1 MGLKLCKLNIVF
13 LRSICYNIKINII
26 QKKGEQMDYKINWDC
41 SEGVFAVPDAAA
53 EGLKLASGK
62 AVKVLVYFMK
72 YRKAPDIPEDIG
84 VTAEDVED
92 ALSYWEQLGVLK
104 RSEGGASVQKAEA
117 QASKT
122 AEPVKIIAEPPVQAS
137 PAPVPEKPVIKPRKA
152 LLPTEIAE
160 RIAASEEIDFLF
172 KSAEQS
178 LGRVLTF
185 DDQRTILW
193 FYDHLGMSADI
204 IIMLIAYCCSVGR
217 GNMGKIEKIALDW
230 HEKNITTHEQ
240 AENEILALQKA
251 FSFEGKVQSR
261 LKLQSKLT
269 ASQKKY
275 IGDWANMDL
284 TVDMVELAY
293 DKTVDSIGKVSFNY
307 MDKIL
312 RKWNENGITNAEDA
326 SAFDERTKPVR
337 KTEGRKTVGAEAK
350 SSSAPSYDL
359 DLLFEHALNSTPT
372 VKITNEEANS

>member
-1 MGLKLCKLNIVF
+1 
-13 LRSICYNIKINII
+13 
-26 QKKGEQMDYKINWDC
+26 MDYKINWDC

-62 AVKVLVYFMK
+62 AVKVLIYFMK
-72 YRKAPDIPEDIG
+72 YRRAPECPDDIG
-84 VTAEDVED
+84 VTSEDVED

-104 RSEGGASVQKAEA
+104 KTEDADRAVRKAANASAVMPQ
-117 QASKT
+117 
-122 AEPVKIIAEPPVQAS
+122 EPVKIIAPP
-137 PAPVPEKPVIKPRKA
+137 PAKAPEKPVIKPQKA

-160 RIAASEEIDFLF
+160 RIAASEEIEFLF

-217 GNMGKIEKIALDW
+217 GNMAKIEKIALDW

-240 AENEILALQKA
+240 AENEILSMQKA

-275 IGDWANMDL
+275 IGDWANMDVTL
-284 TVDMVELAY
+284 DMVELAY
-293 DKTVDSIGKVSFNY
+293 DKTVDGIGKPSFNY

-312 RKWNENGITNAEDA
+312 RKWNENGITNADDA
-326 SAFDERTKPVR
+326 AAFDERTKPVR
-337 KTEGRKTVGAEAK
+337 KREKAVKAPEPKA
-350 SSSAPSYDL
+350 SAAPSYDL
-359 DLLFEHALNSTPT
+359 DLLFEHALNTTPT
-372 VKITNEEANS
+372 VKKNGEEAR

>member
-1 MGLKLCKLNIVF
+1 MN
-13 LRSICYNIKINII
+13 
-26 QKKGEQMDYKINWDC
+26 YKINWDC

-62 AVKVLVYFMK
+62 AVKVLIYFMK
-72 YRKAPDIPEDIG
+72 YRCAPERPDDIG
-84 VTAEDVED
+84 VTSEDVED

-104 RSEGGASVQKAEA
+104 KAEDTQRSA
-117 QASKT
+117 KPANVS
-122 AEPVKIIAEPPVQAS
+122 AEIAREPVKIIAPS
-137 PAPVPEKPVIKPRKA
+137 PAKVPEMPVIKPQKA

-160 RIAASEEIDFLF
+160 RIAASEEIEFLF
-172 KSAEQS
+172 GSAEQS

-217 GNMGKIEKIALDW
+217 GNMAKIEKIALDW

-240 AENEILALQKA
+240 AENEILAMQKA

-275 IGDWANMDL
+275 IGDWANMDV

-293 DKTVDSIGKVSFNY
+293 DKTVDGIGKPSFNY

-312 RKWNENGITNAEDA
+312 RKWHENGITNADEA
-326 SAFDERTKPVR
+326 ALFDERTKPVR
-337 KTEGRKTVGAEAK
+337 KQEKAVRATEPKASA
-350 SSSAPSYDL
+350 APSYDL
-359 DLLFEHALNSTPT
+359 DLLFEHALNTTPT
-372 VKITNEEANS
+372 VKKNGEEAR

>member
-1 MGLKLCKLNIVF
+1 MN
-13 LRSICYNIKINII
+13 
-26 QKKGEQMDYKINWDC
+26 YKINWDC

-62 AVKVLVYFMK
+62 AVKVLIYFMK
-72 YRKAPDIPEDIG
+72 YRCAPERPDDIG
-84 VTAEDVED
+84 VTSEDVED
-92 ALSYWEQLGVLK
+92 ALSYWEQLGVL
-104 RSEGGASVQKAEA
+104 RKAEGTERA
-117 QASKT
+117 AAKPANVS
-122 AEPVKIIAEPPVQAS
+122 AEIAREPVKIIAPS
-137 PAPVPEKPVIKPRKA
+137 PAKAPEKPVIKPQKA

-160 RIAASEEIDFLF
+160 RIAASEEIEFLF
-172 KSAEQS
+172 GSAEQS

-217 GNMGKIEKIALDW
+217 GNMAKIEKIALDW

-240 AENEILALQKA
+240 AENEILAMQKA

-275 IGDWANMDL
+275 IGDWANMDV

-293 DKTVDSIGKVSFNY
+293 DKTVDGIGKPSFNY

-312 RKWNENGITNAEDA
+312 RKWHENGITNADEA
-326 SAFDERTKPVR
+326 ALFDERTKPVR
-337 KTEGRKTVGAEAK
+337 KQEKAARATETKASA
-350 SSSAPSYDL
+350 APSYDL
-359 DLLFEHALNSTPT
+359 DLLFEHALNTTPT
-372 VKITNEEANS
+372 VKKNGEEAR

>member
-1 MGLKLCKLNIVF
+1 
-13 LRSICYNIKINII
+13 
-26 QKKGEQMDYKINWDC
+26 MDYKINWDC

-62 AVKVLVYFMK
+62 AVKVLIYFMK
-72 YRKAPDIPEDIG
+72 YRRQPEVPEDIG
-84 VTAEDVED
+84 VSAEDVED

-104 RSEGGASVQKAEA
+104 KADDAVSSAQKPVGEVSKAAESVR
-117 QASKT
+117 
-122 AEPVKIIAEPPVQAS
+122 IIAQPPEPAS
-137 PAPVPEKPVIKPRKA
+137 AAAAEKPVIKPRKA

-204 IIMLIAYCCSVGR
+204 IIMLIACCCSVGR
-217 GNMGKIEKIALDW
+217 GNMGKIEKVALDW

-240 AENEILALQKA
+240 AENEMLALQKA

-275 IGDWANMDL
+275 IGDWANMDV

-312 RKWNENGITNAEDA
+312 RKWHENGITNAEDA
-326 SAFDERTKPVR
+326 AAFDERTKPVR
-337 KTEGRKTVGAEAK
+337 KTEKKPAAAEAK
-350 SSSAPSYDL
+350 PSAAPSYDL
-359 DLLFEHALNSTPT
+359 DLLFEHALKSTPT
-372 VKITNEEANS
+372 VKKINEEAR

>member
-1 MGLKLCKLNIVF
+1 M
-13 LRSICYNIKINII
+13 
-26 QKKGEQMDYKINWDC
+26 EYKINWDC

-53 EGLKLASGK
+53 DGLKLASGK
-62 AVKVLVYFMK
+62 AVKVLIYFMK
-72 YRKAPDIPEDIG
+72 YRRSPDQPEDIG

-92 ALSYWEQLGVLK
+92 ALSYWEQLGILK
-104 RSEGGASVQKAEA
+104 RESAVSVQKPVSDGPVKA
-117 QASKT
+117 
-122 AEPVKIIAEPPVQAS
+122 AEPVRIISQPPKSEPA
-137 PAPVPEKPVIKPRKA
+137 AEKPVLKPRKS
-152 LLPTEIAE
+152 LLPTEIAQ
-160 RIAASEEIDFLF
+160 RIAESEEIAFLF

-193 FYDHLGMSADI
+193 FFDHLGMSADI

-217 GNMGKIEKIALDW
+217 GNMGKIEKIAMEW

-261 LKLQSKLT
+261 LKLPSRLT

-275 IGDWANMDL
+275 IEEWAVMDITL
-284 TVDMVELAY
+284 EMVELAY
-293 DKTVDSIGKVSFNY
+293 DKTVDSIGKISFGY

-312 RKWNENGITNAEDA
+312 RKWHDNGITNAEA
-326 SAFDERTKPVR
+326 AAEYDERTKPVR
-337 KTEGRKTVGAEAK
+337 KTDKKASVAESKPSA
-350 SSSAPSYDL
+350 APSYDL
-359 DLLFEHALNSTPT
+359 DLLFKHALSSTPT
-372 VKITNEEANS
+372 VRSVNEEARK

>member
-1 MGLKLCKLNIVF
+1 
-13 LRSICYNIKINII
+13 
-26 QKKGEQMDYKINWDC
+26 MDYKINWDC

-62 AVKVLVYFMK
+62 AVKVLIYFMK
-72 YRKAPDIPEDIG
+72 YRRAPECPDDIG
-84 VTAEDVED
+84 VTSEDVED

-104 RSEGGASVQKAEA
+104 KADGADRAVRKAA
-117 QASKT
+117 NAS
-122 AEPVKIIAEPPVQAS
+122 AVMPQEPVKIIAPP
-137 PAPVPEKPVIKPRKA
+137 PAKAPEKPVIKPQKA

-160 RIAASEEIDFLF
+160 RIAASEEIEFLF

-217 GNMGKIEKIALDW
+217 GNMAKIEKIALDW

-240 AENEILALQKA
+240 AENVILAMQKA

-275 IGDWANMDL
+275 IGDWANMDVTL
-284 TVDMVELAY
+284 DMVELAY
-293 DKTVDSIGKVSFNY
+293 DKTVDGIGKPSFNY

-312 RKWNENGITNAEDA
+312 RKWNENGITNADDA
-326 SAFDERTKPVR
+326 AAFDERTKPVR
-337 KTEGRKTVGAEAK
+337 KQEKTVKNTEPKASA
-350 SSSAPSYDL
+350 APSYDL
-359 DLLFEHALNSTPT
+359 DLLFEHALNTTPT
-372 VKITNEEANS
+372 VRKNGEEAR

>member
-1 MGLKLCKLNIVF
+1 
-13 LRSICYNIKINII
+13 
-26 QKKGEQMDYKINWDC
+26 MDYKINWDC
-41 SEGVFAVPDAAA
+41 SDGVFAVPDAAVR
-53 EGLKLASGK
+53 GLKLASGK
-62 AVKVLVYFMK
+62 AVKVLIYFMK
-72 YRKAPDIPEDIG
+72 YRRTPEIPEDIG
-84 VTAEDVED
+84 VTSEDVED

-104 RSEGGASVQKAEA
+104 KADGSASAQKPVSAVV
-117 QASKT
+117 SKT
-122 AEPVKIIAEPPVQAS
+122 AEPVRIIAEQPAPS
-137 PAPVPEKPVIKPRKA
+137 PAPMPEKPVIKPRKA

-204 IIMLIAYCCSVGR
+204 IIMLIAFCCSTGR

-275 IGDWANMDL
+275 IGDWANMDV

-312 RKWNENGITNAEDA
+312 RKWHDNGITNTEDA
-326 SAFDERTKPVR
+326 AAFDERTKPVK
-337 KTEGRKTVGAEAK
+337 KTDSKKSADVPAK
-350 SSSAPSYDL
+350 PSAAPSYDL
-359 DLLFEHALNSTPT
+359 DLLFQHALNSTPT
-372 VKITNEEANS
+372 VKNISEEANS

>member
-1 MGLKLCKLNIVF
+1 
-13 LRSICYNIKINII
+13 
-26 QKKGEQMDYKINWDC
+26 MDYKINWDC

-62 AVKVLVYFMK
+62 AVKVLIYFMK
-72 YRKAPDIPEDIG
+72 YRKAPETPEDIG
-84 VTAEDVED
+84 VSEEDVED

-104 RSEGGASVQKAEA
+104 KSEGGASVQKPVSEA
-117 QASKT
+117 KS
-122 AEPVKIIAEPPVQAS
+122 AEPVRIIAPLPEPA
-137 PAPVPEKPVIKPRKA
+137 AAFPEKPVIKPRKA

-204 IIMLIAYCCSVGR
+204 IIMLIACCCSIGR

-240 AENEILALQKA
+240 AENEMLALQKA

-275 IGDWANMDL
+275 IGDWSNMDV

-293 DKTVDSIGKVSFNY
+293 DKTVDGIGKVSFNY

-312 RKWNENGITNAEDA
+312 RTWHENGITNAEDA
-326 SAFDERTKPVR
+326 AAFDERTKPVR
-337 KTEGRKTVGAEAK
+337 KTEKKPSAETKPSA
-350 SSSAPSYDL
+350 APSYDL
-359 DLLFEHALNSTPT
+359 DLLFKHALNSTPT
-372 VKITNEEANS
+372 VKKINEEANS

>member
-1 MGLKLCKLNIVF
+1 
-13 LRSICYNIKINII
+13 
-26 QKKGEQMDYKINWDC
+26 MDYKINWDC

-62 AVKVLVYFMK
+62 AVKVLIYFMK
-72 YRKAPDIPEDIG
+72 YRFAPQCPEDIG
-84 VTAEDVED
+84 VTSEDVED

-104 RSEGGASVQKAEA
+104 KADEVGKTVQKEA
-117 QASKT
+117 NTSAVMVQ
-122 AEPVKIIAEPPVQAS
+122 EPVQPVKIIAPPPAQAS
-137 PAPVPEKPVIKPRKA
+137 EKPVIKPQKA

-160 RIAASEEIDFLF
+160 RIAASEEIEFLF

-217 GNMGKIEKIALDW
+217 SNMAKIEKIALDW

-240 AENEILALQKA
+240 AENEILAMQKA

-275 IGDWANMDL
+275 IGDWANMDVTL
-284 TVDMVELAY
+284 DMVELAY
-293 DKTVDSIGKVSFNY
+293 DKTVDGIGKPSFNY

-312 RKWNENGITNAEDA
+312 RKWHENGITNADDA
-326 SAFDERTKPVR
+326 AAFDERTKPVR
-337 KTEGRKTVGAEAK
+337 KQEKAVKAPEPKA
-350 SSSAPSYDL
+350 SAAPSYDL
-359 DLLFEHALNSTPT
+359 DLLFEHALNTTPT
-372 VKITNEEANS
+372 VKKNGEEAR

>member
-1 MGLKLCKLNIVF
+1 
-13 LRSICYNIKINII
+13 
-26 QKKGEQMDYKINWDC
+26 MDYKINWDC

-62 AVKVLVYFMK
+62 AVKVLIYFMK
-72 YRKAPDIPEDIG
+72 FRKAPDIPEDIG

-92 ALSYWEQLGVLK
+92 ALSYWEQVGVLI
-104 RSEGGASVQKAEA
+104 RAESGASVQKPVSETAK
-117 QASKT
+117 AS
-122 AEPVKIIAEPPVQAS
+122 EPVRIIAPP
-137 PAPVPEKPVIKPRKA
+137 PAKAAVAVSEKPVIKPRKS
-152 LLPTEIAE
+152 LLPTEIAD
-160 RIAASEEIDFLF
+160 RIASSEEIDFLF

-230 HEKNITTHEQ
+230 HEKNITSHEQ

-275 IGDWANMDL
+275 IGDWANMDV

-293 DKTVDSIGKVSFNY
+293 DKTVDGIGKVSFNY

-312 RKWNENGITNAEDA
+312 RKWHENGITSAEEA
-326 SAFDERTKPVR
+326 EAFDERTKPVR
-337 KTEGRKTVGAEAK
+337 KSDGKKSADVSAK
-350 SSSAPSYDL
+350 SSAAPSYDL
-359 DLLFEHALNSTPT
+359 DLLFKHALNSTPT
-372 VKITNEEANS
+372 VKNSSEEANS

>member
-1 MGLKLCKLNIVF
+1 
-13 LRSICYNIKINII
+13 
-26 QKKGEQMDYKINWDC
+26 MDYKINWDC

-62 AVKVLVYFMK
+62 AVKVLIYFMK
-72 YRKAPDIPEDIG
+72 YRSAPENPEDIG
-84 VTAEDVED
+84 VSAEDAED

-104 RSEGGASVQKAEA
+104 KAECDAVSA
-117 QASKT
+117 QKPVSAAKS
-122 AEPVKIIAEPPVQAS
+122 AEPVRIIAPPPAQA
-137 PAPVPEKPVIKPRKA
+137 AAENVPEKPVIKPRKA

-217 GNMGKIEKIALDW
+217 RNMGKIEKIALDW

-269 ASQKKY
+269 DSQRKY
-275 IGDWANMDL
+275 IGDWANMDV

-312 RKWNENGITNAEDA
+312 RKWHENGITNADDA
-326 SAFDERTKPVR
+326 AAFDERTKPVR
-337 KTEGRKTVGAEAK
+337 KTEKKSAAEAK
-350 SSSAPSYDL
+350 PSAAPSYDL
-359 DLLFEHALNSTPT
+359 DLLFQHALNSTPT
-372 VKITNEEANS
+372 VKKINEEARS

>member
-1 MGLKLCKLNIVF
+1 
-13 LRSICYNIKINII
+13 
-26 QKKGEQMDYKINWDC
+26 MDYKINWDC

-62 AVKVLVYFMK
+62 AVKVLIYFMK

-84 VTAEDVED
+84 VSAEDVED

-104 RSEGGASVQKAEA
+104 KAEGAAVSA
-117 QASKT
+117 QKPVSVAKS
-122 AEPVKIIAEPPVQAS
+122 AEPVRIIAPPPAQA
-137 PAPVPEKPVIKPRKA
+137 AAENVPEKPVIKPRKA
-152 LLPTEIAE
+152 LLPTEIAD
-160 RIAASEEIDFLF
+160 RIASSEEIDFLF

-204 IIMLIAYCCSVGR
+204 IIMLIAFCCSIGR
-217 GNMGKIEKIALDW
+217 RNMGKIEKIALDW

-275 IGDWANMDL
+275 IGEWANMDI

-293 DKTVDSIGKVSFNY
+293 DKTVDGIGQVSFNY
-307 MDKIL
+307 MDGII
-312 RKWNENGITNAEDA
+312 RRWHDNGITNAEAAED
-326 SAFDERTKPVR
+326 FDRRTKPVR
-337 KTEGRKTVGAEAK
+337 KSEGKKSADAPAK
-350 SSSAPSYDL
+350 PSAAPSYDL
-359 DLLFEHALNSTPT
+359 DLLFQHALNSTPT
-372 VKITNEEANS
+372 VKNISEEANS